1 MSGSNDN
8 VKNKLIFTTEGRRLL
23 VSQESGIKF
32 AILGAVLIQGLEPVE
47 PDDMFSTYKDITLQ
61 DLCNGYTKINSGDTE
76 KTISGIVVGIKNV
89 EYVSRDND
97 KIVPYDRDK
106 YNATLSNLS
115 KQDLLSTVYSVS
127 NEVKDL
133 KSSVYGT
140 YDIAIDRTAL
150 TLSWSSVEHEKI
162 SFSHIGLIGKIFA
175 ETDDAVFNVDNTQR
189 PVLVALA
196 QICGKDPNTDEYL
209 PGIQILQDQNV
220 YTGIML
226 QLHMTVADH
235 DFDFEASPGFDKDD
249 EETQEILDISRKLSL
264 VNNGLLTKPSEG
276 VKMQLSFGSDEEV
289 IEGLGLNENGNIATP
304 KTLMVAD
311 AMTVADM
318 SEQWNAAGMIHLV
331 NKKDEDNSFKPQ
343 VVLTT
348 IDQPVIDN
356 TADIPLYSVEM
367 KLQGRD
373 DEVSGEIQNSYVV
386 LDNWENPETRQN
398 HKRVA
403 ETIPFSGNPDPL
415 FNLGANPEQDDT
427 AVSIFG
433 LDNYFLNTISEE
445 PEFRNRDKAI
455 FSKNN
460 VTMDPVAIEE
470 YNGYNV
476 FFNSESNLL
485 KEDGANTNNT
495 FIKADH
501 NLLREGAHDNIFIGA
516 DSNNLIDHPYR
527 NAIINSWYNVISG
540 ASAFYNTI
548 IGGHDNGIYSAKNV
562 MCIGA
567 EGAYVTEVSK
577 KQYIFG
583 YYNENVPSAAIIYGN
598 GTSLY
603 DRRNALE
610 FYPDAGKLVL
620 YNQSGEQTIAIGGD
634 DGLSLDTITLSSI
647 SANTISAGDV
657 SASDAYFNSVHVKN
671 YVVADPGQGASAAL
685 FPKGLSLDVN
695 NGFVG
700 WYNGSTDP
708 VTNDPMYYV
717 KASNI
722 KLNGLQFVHEIADN
736 SYNLIVGANT
746 STTNNVKLCNNY
758 GSVFRQNSRDYFASY
773 LSEAEVDIYVNGDG
787 LDRFIVE
794 MGDLRVSNPGARRSY
809 ELYVTDLLNNGLI
822 GFTDGADIG
831 GDTVYYGAT
840 LPTRH
845 ITASSISQ
853 VPSFGLSFLEGSY
866 KKPYYIKELPAACSR
881 IKMNIYLT
889 ELTALAG
896 RNLVVTWLPI
906 KLKDDMVMYGNA
918 ECIMNVY
925 MPVVTI
931 NDEPTAKKKKIFC
944 WKNKMSISKG
954 ATIDSSTNPD
964 GINRYLTFGGGIND
978 DNQFIVYTGMFRQ
991 FVGKASLNWTDPTI
1005 VSAPAPYYYAPGFY
1019 ASYSV
1024 PTSL

>member
-133 KSSVYGT
+133 KNSVYGT

-356 TADIPLYSVEM
+356 TVDIPLYSVEM

-386 LDNWENPETRQN
+386 IDNWGNPETRQN
-398 HKRVA
+398 HKMVA

-433 LDNYFLNTISEE
+433 LDNYFLNEVLNDIDPTD
-445 PEFRNRDKAI
+445 PNYRNRDKAI

-460 VTMDPVAIEE
+460 VTTNPARIDR
-470 YNGYNV
+470 YSGYNA
-476 FFNSESNLL
+476 FFHSEN
-485 KEDGANTNNT
+485 
-495 FIKADH
+495 
-501 NLLREGAHDNIFIGA
+501 NLLRETGANTDNTFIHSDHNVLRKGAYGNTFIAA
-516 DSNNLIDHPYR
+516 DSNNLYDEPHR
-527 NAIINSWYNVISG
+527 NAIVNSRFNVISG
-540 ASAFYNTI
+540 ENSFDNTI
-548 IGGHDNGIYSAKNV
+548 IGGHDNGLYNSKNITA
-562 MCIGA
+562 IGA
-567 EGAYVTEVSK
+567 EGGFAIDVGLP
-577 KQYIFG
+577 QYILG
-583 YYNENVPSAAIIYGN
+583 TYNKCVPEARLIFGN
-598 GTSLY
+598 GYSENA
-603 DRRNALE
+603 RSNALE

-620 YNQSGEQTIAIGGD
+620 YNQNGDQTIAIGGD
-634 DGLSLDTITLSSI
+634 DGLSLDTLTLSSI

-657 SASDAYFNSVHVKN
+657 SASDAYFNSVHVKK
-671 YVVADPGQGASAAL
+671 YVVADPEQGATAML
-685 FPKGLSLDVN
+685 FPNGLGLDVN
-695 NGFVG
+695 AGFVG

-708 VTNDPMYYV
+708 TTDTPIYQI
-717 KASNI
+717 KSNSI
-722 KLNGLQFVHEIADN
+722 NLNGLQYINN
-736 SYNLIVGANT
+736 STVGSYELT
-746 STTNNVKLCNNY
+746 VGSTTTNANNVKLNNTN
-758 GSVFRQNSRDYFASY
+758 GSVFKYGGNNYVASY
-773 LSEAEVDIYVNGDG
+773 LSECDVDLYVNGTNINN
-787 LDRFIVE
+787 FTVE
-794 MGDLRVSNPGARRSY
+794 IGDIRTSNPSQINTYRNYILS
-809 ELYVTDLLNNGLI
+809 LINFCLI
-822 GFTDGADIG
+822 GYTDNDSDDGKIN
-831 GDTVYYGAT
+831 GDAVYYTSLEETQHVTGSGASDY
-840 LPTRH
+840 LK
-845 ITASSISQ
+845 
-853 VPSFGLSFLEGSY
+853 FLDSAY
-866 KKPYYIKELPAACSR
+866 KKPYYKINLPDMCQR
-881 IKMNIYLT
+881 INLNIYLI
-889 ELTALAG
+889 
-896 RNLVVTWLPI
+896 NLNSGNSKHRPIITWLPF
-906 KLKDDMVMYGNA
+906 KAVDAVSKYGNA
-918 ECIMNVY
+918 ECNMNIY
-925 MPVVTI
+925 FEGALDGLEQKTYTWE
-931 NDEPTAKKKKIFC
+931 NKKSVHIGDTYT
-944 WKNKMSISKG
+944 S
-954 ATIDSSTNPD
+954 ATISDYVAFNASHS
-964 GINRYLTFGGGIND
+964 I
-978 DNQFIVYTGMFRQ
+978 YTGQFRQ
-991 FVGKASLNWTDPTI
+991 LRGKAALDWTSSS
-1005 VSAPAPYYYAPGFY
+1005 VSPSPYHFAPGFY
-1019 ASYSV
+1019 ASSI
-1024 PTSL
+1024 PFFNN